1 MNSYILNSNFTN
13 VGNATFNEGKTY
25 VAKIRF
31 KDKSFY
37 THAEES
43 AERVKIVIDNPVACW
58 DKKVNLYAEL
68 PAGNDRAAESVI
80 AFLYNRSEELRQQI
94 NFLNSEFIFAH
105 PKGEVCDFNYPRV
118 GGWFEKKGAGG
129 EGLWMM
135 VVTSDEPISMN
146 DGEIIVYNGNVKYS
160 VSHTDERNDD
170 EPIIT
175 ETKYDTYDEALKAF
189 ETKYKELSDEYSED

>member
-1 MNSYILNSNFTN
+1 M
-13 VGNATFNEGKTY
+13 
-25 VAKIRF
+25 
-31 KDKSFY
+31 
-37 THAEES
+37 
-43 AERVKIVIDNPVACW
+43 
-58 DKKVNLYAEL
+58 
-68 PAGNDRAAESVI
+68 
-80 AFLYNRSEELRQQI
+80 
-94 NFLNSEFIFAH
+94 NSEFIFAH
-105 PKGEVCDFNYPRV
+105 PKGEVCDFKYPRV
-118 GGWFEKKGAGG
+118 GGWFEKKGVGG